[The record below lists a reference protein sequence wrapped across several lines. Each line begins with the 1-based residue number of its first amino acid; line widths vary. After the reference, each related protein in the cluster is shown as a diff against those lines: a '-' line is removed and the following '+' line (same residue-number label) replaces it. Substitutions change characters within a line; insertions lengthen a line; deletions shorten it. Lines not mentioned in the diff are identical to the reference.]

1 MYICHKARLEN
12 YLMLPKIRAFLARFG
27 YSYASIEEALQQL
40 KDRMNGELSHEIG
53 VFLGYPLCDVRL
65 FARSVRLCFCAARGR
80 CMKMP
85 TKRRACS
92 SGSAVVL
99 PASAGIWTEEGL

>member
-65 FARSVRLCFCAARGR
+65 FARSVRLCFV
-80 CMKMP
+80 
-85 TKRRACS
+85 RR
-92 SGSAVVL
+92 V
-99 PASAGIWTEEGL
+99 EGV